1 MELSGI
7 EFKRIKLSQES
18 TKKLQ
23 LFKSRTGLTPNI
35 ACRLALGISIAENN
49 MPDLELFTEESGQEI
64 NRYTLFGEHELILT
78 SLFLQWCHENKIDGK
93 VRNKYFLAHINRGV
107 EFLVNRVRGLEN
119 LAQDLRDINKVNNP
133 TNRSGK
139 APMQNR
145 QEEAPVQSYL

>member
-1 MELSGI
+1 MELIGL

-49 MPDLELFTEESGQEI
+49 IPALELFTEESGQEI

-78 SLFLQWCHENKIDGK
+78 SLFLQWCHEKNILVKEH
-93 VRNKYFLAHINRGV
+93 NAYFLAHINRGV
-107 EFLVNRVRGLEN
+107 ELLVNRVRGVEN
-119 LAQDLRDINKVNNP
+119 LAQLIKG
-133 TNRSGK
+133 S
-139 APMQNR
+139 
-145 QEEAPVQSYL
+145 

>member
-1 MELSGI
+1 LELNGL

-49 MPDLELFTEESGQEI
+49 MPSLELFTEESGQEI

-78 SLFLQWCHENKIDGK
+78 SLFLQWCHEKNIK
-93 VRNKYFLAHINRGV
+93 VKARNAYFLAHINRGV
-107 EFLVNRVRGLEN
+107 ELLVNRVRGLEN
-119 LAQDLRDINKVNNP
+119 LSELIKV
-133 TNRSGK
+133 S
-139 APMQNR
+139 
-145 QEEAPVQSYL
+145 